1 MQSKLGSYDHEL
13 YMSFAGREFQ
23 AVFLS
28 TSEPTLSNFQVSNPT
43 KSISDPYVFNT
54 AITRA
59 QSLVVSVGNP
69 FTLLKIEQHMKEKY
83 GDRGRCWTH
92 YLTLCLQNDT
102 IYFPDSLDVTKKLEC
117 HRKLRRVLQLSSQ
130 CTSDSILKAYKEDR
144 QKLREPMQRKSSSG
158 DEVRCPYTANTGLQR
173 SSSYGPKNIQR
184 SPSVYLPQMLQAFA
198 SSSHQDE
205 QWESE
210 SVTSEFSFVSEASAS
225 SNSREH
231 SSGYFSEESSHGS
244 EITTIPLQQ
253 VVPVKPKKTLNLQM
267 EESSNEAVVDLHSK
281 ESEDK
286 LDLTTLKK
294 PVTRKRYQQKFHH
307 LLLMEKNAH
316 LESTR
321 R

>member
-1 MQSKLGSYDHEL
+1 
-13 YMSFAGREFQ
+13 MSFAGREFQ

-28 TSEPTLSNFQVSNPT
+28 TSEPTLSNFQVSNST

-92 YLTLCLQNDT
+92 YLTLCIQNDT

-117 HRKLRRVLQLSSQ
+117 HQKLRRVLQLSSQ
-130 CTSDSILKAYKEDR
+130 YTSDSILKAYKEDI
-144 QKLREPMQRKSSSG
+144 QKLREPMPRKSSSD
-158 DEVRCPYTANTGLQR
+158 DEVRCPYTASTGLQH
-173 SSSYGPKNIQR
+173 SSSYGPKNIHR
-184 SPSVYLPQMLQAFA
+184 SPSVYLPLAFRPQMLQAFA

-210 SVTSEFSFVSEASAS
+210 SVTSQTTFVSEASAS

-307 LLLMEKNAH
+307 LLLMEKNAN
-316 LESTR
+316 LESTKR
-321 R
+321 